1 MPSSAP
7 MVEIISKHTVKPP
20 TNSSHPPLCHL
31 TPWDVAMLCPHYIQ
45 KGLLFTNLPPSLP
58 IHHLL
63 TTLKASLSITL
74 QHFYPLAGRLATQK
88 HLNGDEITSLHVFI
102 DCNDQGAE
110 FIHAKAGKITSFDF
124 LSPGDDI
131 PPFVNSFFPLDGAVS
146 HDGHSAPLLSVQITE
161 LAGGDIFIACCFNHV
176 VGDGTS
182 YWNFFNAW
190 AEITRT
196 NSLSLPPVHARWFID
211 GENPPVKLPFSDS
224 SQFVERFSPPAL
236 RQRFFHFS
244 AESIAKLK
252 KKANEEIRTEENDR
266 KQSQIVI
273 SSFQALCA
281 MIWRAIS
288 RARRFPAE
296 QLTTCRLAIQNRGR
310 LRPPQSPEYFGNS
323 IYAVEA
329 TAAAGELE
337 ANGLGWAAR
346 ELNGAVNGH
355 TDEAIRGKLRE
366 YHAAPMVYK
375 MTMFDPK
382 SVMVG
387 SSPRFD
393 MYGCDFGWGKG
404 AAVRCGPANKFDGKV
419 SAFPGREGDGSVDL
433 EICLLPQF
441 MADFL
446 LDPEF
451 LEAVSPPPQSLTK
464 GLK

>member
-74 QHFYPLAGRLATQK
+74 QHFYPLAGRLATPN
-88 HLNGDEITSLHVFI
+88 HLT
-102 DCNDQGAE
+102 
-110 FIHAKAGKITSFDF
+110 
-124 LSPGDDI
+124 
-131 PPFVNSFFPLDGAVS
+131 
-146 HDGHSAPLLSVQITE
+146 
-161 LAGGDIFIACCFNHV
+161 GGDIFIACCFNHV

-224 SQFVERFSPPAL
+224 SPFVERFSPPAL